1 MCSSDWQVWFSR
13 VFSHHLNW
21 MVTWS
26 ITDPSI
32 NFSLA
37 YIGHHNGWRSFERCL
52 IDHFATTITFL
63 QGLPAITTCL
73 LPQLDNIGKRMS
85 YDSNFKLK
93 VILKAKELGSNHK
106 AADFFRMTEKM
117 IQDWHKKEDQLKT
130 VKKTDKRL
138 KQCGRSIHD
147 RGFDDSIM
155 QWLSDAPDDGH
166 TMTGVTLQLQVW
178 HVSTDP
184 SLKASTGWLEK
195 FKKWHILSTWW
206 DTMIVDWTEDAEE
219 RQREG
224 CQIPQVPHQPL

>member
-1 MCSSDWQVWFSR
+1 MSGSCLRRMPDFCMLTSLMLPSKVWRTKLKWWLTCTRPHWWSPL
-13 VFSHHLNW
+13 SNIQGKL
-21 MVTWS
+21 MVLW
-26 ITDPSI
+26 
-32 NFSLA
+32 
-37 YIGHHNGWRSFERCL
+37 
-52 IDHFATTITFL
+52 
-63 QGLPAITTCL
+63 
-73 LPQLDNIGKRMS
+73 MS

-130 VKKTDKRL
+130 VKKTDKPL

-178 HVSTDP
+178 HVSTD
-184 SLKASTGWLEK
+184 
-195 FKKWHILSTWW
+195 H
-206 DTMIVDWTEDAEE
+206 
-219 RQREG
+219 
-224 CQIPQVPHQPL
+224 PLTD